1 MEGHTIKWRN
11 QNTKK
16 NMQNNNNNKT
26 GRTLIKA
33 GRTAGA
39 KDD

>member
-1 MEGHTIKWRN
+1 MYNKMAKSKYE
-11 QNTKK
+11 KK
-16 NMQNNNNNKT
+16 NNNNET